1 MTKMAIS
8 ATDALARTSPSRPGA
23 DGPIQALVGLAQV
36 FASIVRYHRLAA
48 RCEASHG
55 SQLPREDLLGF
66 LSAWANEALPLLNL
80 EVERVGSI
88 APLNEPCLFVG
99 NHMSYLDIPVLMSQ
113 VPVVFLGKAEILKWP
128 ILGSAGRRAG
138 MVFVKRESDGSRR
151 EATRAILEC
160 LKTRGMSLGIFPA
173 GTTTLDEGRAW
184 RPGAFR
190 IAKAG
195 NVPVQPFRLS
205 YEPRDMAAFV
215 GQDALLPHL
224 FRLLRSGS
232 IATRIEFGEPRLVG
246 DPHAEAQACWGWSR
260 EADFHRPRG

>member
-1 MTKMAIS
+1 MAIS
-8 ATDALARTSPSRPGA
+8 AADALAQTSPSRPGA
-23 DGPIQALVGLAQV
+23 GGPIQALGGLAQV

-55 SQLPREDLLGF
+55 GQLPREDLLGF

-151 EATRAILEC
+151 EATMAILEC
-160 LKTRGMSLGIFPA
+160 LRARGMSLGIFPA
-173 GTTTLDEGRAW
+173 GTTTLDEGRPW

-190 IAKAG
+190 IANAAG
-195 NVPVQPFRLS
+195 NVPVQPFRLT
-205 YEPRDMAAFV
+205 YDPVAQAAFV

-224 FRLLRSGS
+224 FRLLRSRP
-232 IATRIEFGEPRLVG
+232 IVTRIEFGEPRLVQ
-246 DPHAEAQACWGWSR
+246 DPHAEAQACWTWSR